1 MKKTLLACSLI
12 VSSVF
17 FASAQLQVGDVKV
30 NLGQICGTY
39 NGKPAC
45 YNQTTGQWQVTTGNG
60 TGVSGNVNTGTVS
73 GAGTIGGVRIGGSG
87 NIGIGGGTGSV
98 GTNLNFSGPLGLL
111 ALAQT
116 IVSRLVPFLVGLAV
130 VVFFWFL
137 VTFIWKGKD
146 NPEEQKKGRAGMMY
160 SLLAIFV
167 MVSLWGIITFIGGIL
182 GIGQGG
188 SISGFNLPGEG
199 AK

>member
-1 MKKTLLACSLI
+1 
-12 VSSVF
+12 
-17 FASAQLQVGDVKV
+17 
-30 NLGQICGTY
+30 
-39 NGKPAC
+39 
-45 YNQTTGQWQVTTGNG
+45 
-60 TGVSGNVNTGTVS
+60 
-73 GAGTIGGVRIGGSG
+73 
-87 NIGIGGGTGSV
+87 
-98 GTNLNFSGPLGLL
+98 
-111 ALAQT
+111 
-116 IVSRLVPFLVGLAV
+116 VSRLVPFLVGLAV